1 MKRGTVAIVGRP
13 NVGKSS
19 IFNRLAGEKLAIT
32 DDASGITRDR
42 LYTKCEWL
50 NQEFSIIDT
59 GGIELKNVP
68 FMEEIK
74 AQAQLAIDEADVII
88 LVTDGRVGVT
98 NGDKDVIKIL
108 HKSKKPVI
116 VAANKIDDV
125 KFMDNI
131 YEFYNLGVDDVIAVS
146 ALHGIG
152 VGDLLDKV
160 VELLPEKKEKRYDDA
175 VEFCIIGQPNVGK
188 SSLTNAILGTERVIV
203 SDIAGTTRDAIDSKF
218 TRDGKNYVVIDTA
231 GIRKQGKI
239 YENAEKYSVLRAI
252 RAIER
257 SSIVLVVLDGTKEI
271 EEQDKRIAG
280 YAAEYNKAVIIVVN
294 KWDAVD
300 KDEKSMKEFTEKIR
314 KNFLFISYAPIVF
327 VSALKNQRI
336 QTLFE
341 QIKIV
346 YENYNRRIATNVLND
361 IILDASI
368 MNQAPIFNGDRIRVY
383 YGSQVDIKPPTF
395 VLFVN
400 DPTNKHPLTRKNVG
414 LCVVANK
421 MYLISVKAQMCDA
434 TTKII
439 AIPRAQSKY

>member
-42 LYTKCEWL
+42 LYANCEWL
-50 NQEFSIIDT
+50 DQEFSLIDT
-59 GGIELKNVP
+59 GGIELKDVP

-74 AQAQLAIDEADVII
+74 AQAQLAIDEADVIV
-88 LVTDGRVGVT
+88 LVCDGRVGIT
-98 NGDKDVIKIL
+98 NGDQDVVNIL
-108 HKSKKPVI
+108 HRSKKPIV

-131 YEFYNLGVDDVIAVS
+131 YEFYNLGVDSVFPIS
-146 ALHGIG
+146 ALHGVG
-152 VGDLLDKV
+152 VGDLLDKII
-160 VELLPEKKEKRYDDA
+160 ELLPEKKIKHYEDT

-252 RAIER
+252 KAIER
-257 SSIVLVVLDGTKEI
+257 SSIVLIVLDGTKDI
-271 EEQDKRIAG
+271 EEQDKRVAG
-280 YAAEYNKAVIIVVN
+280 YAAEHNKAVIIVVN
-294 KWDAVD
+294 KWDAVE
-300 KDEKSMKEFTEKIR
+300 KDDKSMKEYIEKIR
-314 KNFLFISYAPIVF
+314 AHFLFLSYAPIVF

-336 QTLFE
+336 HTLFDE
-341 QIKIV
+341 IIKV
-346 YENYNRRIATNVLND
+346 NENYTRRVQTNVLND
-361 IILDASI
+361 ILLDASI
-368 MNQAPIFNGDRIRVY
+368 MNQAPVFNGDRIKLY
-383 YGSQVDIKPPTF
+383 YGSQVEVAPPTF
-395 VLFVN
+395 VIFVN
-400 DPTNKHPLTRKNVG
+400 DPNYMHFS
-414 LCVVANK
+414 
-421 MYLISVKAQMCDA
+421 YLRYLENRLREAFILDG
-434 TTKII
+434 TPIKII
-439 AIPRAQSKY
+439 LRKKEN

>member
-1 MKRGTVAIVGRP
+1 MKRGTVAIIGRP

-19 IFNRLAGEKLAIT
+19 LFNRLSGDKLAIT

-108 HKSKKPVI
+108 HKSKKLVI

-252 RAIER
+252 KAIER
-257 SSIVLVVLDGTKEI
+257 SEVVLFVLDGTKEI

-346 YENYNRRIATNVLND
+346 YENYTRRIATNVLND

-400 DPTNKHPLTRKNVG
+400 DPNYMHFSYQRYLENRFRSAFMLEGTPIKLVLRKREN
-414 LCVVANK
+414 
-421 MYLISVKAQMCDA
+421 
-434 TTKII
+434 
-439 AIPRAQSKY
+439 

>member
-1 MKRGTVAIVGRP
+1 MKRGTVAIIGRP

-19 IFNRLAGEKLAIT
+19 LFNRLSGDKLAIT

-252 RAIER
+252 KAIER
-257 SSIVLVVLDGTKEI
+257 SEVVLFVLDGTKEI

-280 YAAEYNKAVIIVVN
+280 YAADYNKAVIIVVN

-400 DPTNKHPLTRKNVG
+400 DPNYMHFSYQRYLENRFRSAFMLEGTPIKLILRKREN
-414 LCVVANK
+414 
-421 MYLISVKAQMCDA
+421 
-434 TTKII
+434 
-439 AIPRAQSKY
+439 

>member
-1 MKRGTVAIVGRP
+1 MKRGTVAIIGRP

-19 IFNRLAGEKLAIT
+19 LFNRLSGDKLAIT

-160 VELLPEKKEKRYDDA
+160 VELLPEKKGKRYDDA

-252 RAIER
+252 KAIER
-257 SSIVLVVLDGTKEI
+257 SEVVLFVLDGIKEI

-383 YGSQVDIKPPTF
+383 YGSQVDTKPPTF

-400 DPTNKHPLTRKNVG
+400 DPNYMHFSYQRYLENRFRSAFMLEGTPIKLVLRKREN
-414 LCVVANK
+414 
-421 MYLISVKAQMCDA
+421 
-434 TTKII
+434 
-439 AIPRAQSKY
+439 

>member
-1 MKRGTVAIVGRP
+1 MKRGTVAIIGRP

-19 IFNRLAGEKLAIT
+19 LFNRLSGDKLAIT

-88 LVTDGRVGVT
+88 LVTDGKVGIT

-160 VELLPEKKEKRYDDA
+160 VELLPEKKVKKYSDA

-203 SDIAGTTRDAIDSKF
+203 SDIAGTTRDAIDSQF
-218 TRDGKNYVVIDTA
+218 VRDGKNYVVIDTA

-252 RAIER
+252 KAIER
-257 SSIVLVVLDGTKEI
+257 SEVVLFVLDGTKEI

-300 KDEKSMKEFTEKIR
+300 KDEKSMKEFTENIR

-346 YENYNRRIATNVLND
+346 YENYNRRISTNVLND

-400 DPTNKHPLTRKNVG
+400 DSNYMHFSYQRYLENQFRTAFMLDGTPVKFILRKREN
-414 LCVVANK
+414 
-421 MYLISVKAQMCDA
+421 S
-434 TTKII
+434 
-439 AIPRAQSKY
+439 

>member
-1 MKRGTVAIVGRP
+1 MKRGTVAIIGRP

-19 IFNRLAGEKLAIT
+19 LFNRLSGDKLAIT

-252 RAIER
+252 KAIER
-257 SSIVLVVLDGTKEI
+257 SEVVLFVLDGTKEI

-300 KDEKSMKEFTEKIR
+300 KDEKSKKEFTEKIR

-346 YENYNRRIATNVLND
+346 YENYTRRIATNVLND

-400 DPTNKHPLTRKNVG
+400 DPNYMHFSYQRYLENRFRSAFMLEGTPIKLVLRKREN
-414 LCVVANK
+414 
-421 MYLISVKAQMCDA
+421 
-434 TTKII
+434 
-439 AIPRAQSKY
+439 

>member
-1 MKRGTVAIVGRP
+1 MKRGTVAIIGRP

-19 IFNRLAGEKLAIT
+19 LFNRLSGDKLAIT

-252 RAIER
+252 KAIER
-257 SSIVLVVLDGTKEI
+257 SEVVLFVLDGTKEI

-383 YGSQVDIKPPTF
+383 YGSQVDTKPPTF

-400 DPTNKHPLTRKNVG
+400 DPNYMHFSYQRYLENRFRSSFMLEGTPIKLILRKREN
-414 LCVVANK
+414 
-421 MYLISVKAQMCDA
+421 
-434 TTKII
+434 
-439 AIPRAQSKY
+439 

>member
-1 MKRGTVAIVGRP
+1 MKRGTVAIIGRP

-19 IFNRLAGEKLAIT
+19 LFNRLSGDKLAIT

-252 RAIER
+252 KAIER
-257 SSIVLVVLDGTKEI
+257 SEVVLFVIDGTKEI

-383 YGSQVDIKPPTF
+383 YGSQVDTKPPTF

-400 DPTNKHPLTRKNVG
+400 DPNYMHFSYQRYLENRFRSAFMLEGTPIKLVLRKREN
-414 LCVVANK
+414 
-421 MYLISVKAQMCDA
+421 
-434 TTKII
+434 
-439 AIPRAQSKY
+439 

>member
-1 MKRGTVAIVGRP
+1 MKRGTVAIIGRP

-19 IFNRLAGEKLAIT
+19 LFNRLSGDKLAIT

-252 RAIER
+252 KAIER
-257 SSIVLVVLDGTKEI
+257 SEVVLFVLDGTKEI

-280 YAAEYNKAVIIVVN
+280 YAAEYDKAVIIVVN

-383 YGSQVDIKPPTF
+383 YGSQVDTKPPTF

-400 DPTNKHPLTRKNVG
+400 DPNYMHFSYQRYLENRFRSAFMLEGTPIKLILRKREN
-414 LCVVANK
+414 
-421 MYLISVKAQMCDA
+421 
-434 TTKII
+434 
-439 AIPRAQSKY
+439 

>member
-1 MKRGTVAIVGRP
+1 MKRGTVAIIGRP

-19 IFNRLAGEKLAIT
+19 LFNRLSGDKLAIT

-252 RAIER
+252 KAIER
-257 SSIVLVVLDGTKEI
+257 SEVVLFVLDGTKEI

-346 YENYNRRIATNVLND
+346 YENYTRRIATNVLND

-400 DPTNKHPLTRKNVG
+400 DPNYMHFSYQRYLENRFRSAFMLEGTPIKLFLRKREN
-414 LCVVANK
+414 
-421 MYLISVKAQMCDA
+421 
-434 TTKII
+434 
-439 AIPRAQSKY
+439 

>member
-1 MKRGTVAIVGRP
+1 MKRGTVAIIGRP

-19 IFNRLAGEKLAIT
+19 LFNRLSGDKLAIT

-42 LYTKCEWL
+42 LYTKCEGL

-252 RAIER
+252 KAIER
-257 SSIVLVVLDGTKEI
+257 SEVVLFVLDGTKEI

-280 YAAEYNKAVIIVVN
+280 YAAEYDKAVIIVVN

-383 YGSQVDIKPPTF
+383 YGSQVDTKPPTF

-400 DPTNKHPLTRKNVG
+400 DPNYMHFSYQRYLENRFRSAFMLEGTPIKLVLRKREN
-414 LCVVANK
+414 
-421 MYLISVKAQMCDA
+421 
-434 TTKII
+434 
-439 AIPRAQSKY
+439 

>member
-1 MKRGTVAIVGRP
+1 MKRGTVAIIGRP

-19 IFNRLAGEKLAIT
+19 LFNRLSGDKLAIT

-116 VAANKIDDV
+116 VAANKIDDI

-252 RAIER
+252 KAIER
-257 SSIVLVVLDGTKEI
+257 SEVVLFVLDGTKEI

-346 YENYNRRIATNVLND
+346 YENYTRRIATNVLND

-400 DPTNKHPLTRKNVG
+400 DPNYMHFSYQRYLENRFRSAFMLEGTPIKLVLRKREN
-414 LCVVANK
+414 
-421 MYLISVKAQMCDA
+421 
-434 TTKII
+434 
-439 AIPRAQSKY
+439 

>member
-1 MKRGTVAIVGRP
+1 MKRGTVAIIGRP

-19 IFNRLAGEKLAIT
+19 LFNRLSGDKLAIT

-131 YEFYNLGVDDVIAVS
+131 YEFYNLVVDDVIAVS

-252 RAIER
+252 KAIER
-257 SSIVLVVLDGTKEI
+257 SEVVLFVLDGTKEI

-383 YGSQVDIKPPTF
+383 YGSQVDTKPPTF

-400 DPTNKHPLTRKNVG
+400 DPNYMHFSYQRYLENRFRSAFMLEGTPIKLVLRKREN
-414 LCVVANK
+414 
-421 MYLISVKAQMCDA
+421 
-434 TTKII
+434 
-439 AIPRAQSKY
+439 

>member
-1 MKRGTVAIVGRP
+1 MKRGTVAIIGRP

-19 IFNRLAGEKLAIT
+19 LFNRLSGDKLAIT

-252 RAIER
+252 KAIVR
-257 SSIVLVVLDGTKEI
+257 SEVVLFVLDGTKEI

-346 YENYNRRIATNVLND
+346 YENYTRRIATNVLND

-400 DPTNKHPLTRKNVG
+400 DPNYMHFSYQRYLENRFRSAFMLEGTPIKLILRKREN
-414 LCVVANK
+414 
-421 MYLISVKAQMCDA
+421 
-434 TTKII
+434 
-439 AIPRAQSKY
+439 

>member
-1 MKRGTVAIVGRP
+1 MKRGTVAIIGRP

-19 IFNRLAGEKLAIT
+19 LFNRLSGDKLAIT

-74 AQAQLAIDEADVII
+74 AQAQLAIDEVDVII

-252 RAIER
+252 KAIER
-257 SSIVLVVLDGTKEI
+257 SEVVLFVLDGTKEI

-383 YGSQVDIKPPTF
+383 YGSQVDTKPPTF

-400 DPTNKHPLTRKNVG
+400 DPNYMHFSYQRYLENRFRSAFMLEGTPIKLILRKREN
-414 LCVVANK
+414 
-421 MYLISVKAQMCDA
+421 
-434 TTKII
+434 
-439 AIPRAQSKY
+439 

>member
-1 MKRGTVAIVGRP
+1 MKRGTVAIIGRP

-19 IFNRLAGEKLAIT
+19 LFNRLSGDKLAIT

-252 RAIER
+252 KAIER
-257 SSIVLVVLDGTKEI
+257 SEVVLFVLDGTKEI

-383 YGSQVDIKPPTF
+383 YGSQVDTKPPTF

-400 DPTNKHPLTRKNVG
+400 DPNYMHFSYQRYLENRFRSAFMLEETPIKLVLRKREN
-414 LCVVANK
+414 
-421 MYLISVKAQMCDA
+421 
-434 TTKII
+434 
-439 AIPRAQSKY
+439 

>member
-1 MKRGTVAIVGRP
+1 MKRGTVAIIGRP

-19 IFNRLAGEKLAIT
+19 LFNRLSGDKLAIT

-108 HKSKKPVI
+108 HKSKKLVI

-252 RAIER
+252 KAIER
-257 SSIVLVVLDGTKEI
+257 SEVVLFVLDGTKEI

-383 YGSQVDIKPPTF
+383 YGSQVDTKPPTF

-400 DPTNKHPLTRKNVG
+400 DPNYMHFSYQRYLENRFRSAFMLEGTPIKLVLRKREN
-414 LCVVANK
+414 
-421 MYLISVKAQMCDA
+421 
-434 TTKII
+434 
-439 AIPRAQSKY
+439 